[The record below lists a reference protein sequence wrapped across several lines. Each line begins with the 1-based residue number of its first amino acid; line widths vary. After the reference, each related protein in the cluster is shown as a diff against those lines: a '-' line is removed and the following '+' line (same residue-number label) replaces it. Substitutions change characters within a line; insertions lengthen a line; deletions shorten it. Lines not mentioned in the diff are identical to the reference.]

1 MSFRRCIY
9 FSFAMLTIA
18 LPIMTSG
25 SAEAGVLEKL
35 FAPKAKLWDYW
46 VRHDNDSDG
55 TIDHSAWASFLST
68 YVNRSPD
75 GINRVDYGDVTDAD
89 RDSLNAYIDSMQSL
103 TISGYSRPEQFA
115 YWVNLYNA
123 VTVDI
128 ILDHYPVNS
137 IRDIKLSKGL
147 LSKGPWSKKL
157 LDIEGKELSLND
169 IEHRIL
175 RPIWRDPR
183 IHYAVN
189 CASIGCPNLMAEP
202 YTAENT
208 ERLLDRGAEDYVN
221 HSRGVRID
229 NGRLDVSSIYAW
241 FESDFGGSDAGVID
255 HIKRY
260 AEPALAKSLHGI
272 NGISGDDYD
281 WSLNDVG
288 NL

>member
-1 MSFRRCIY
+1 MSFRRSFY
-9 FSFAMLTIA
+9 FLFAMLTIA
-18 LPIMTSG
+18 LPILTSG
-25 SAEAGVLEKL
+25 PAEAGVLEKL

-46 VRHDNDSDG
+46 ARHDNDSDG
-55 TIDHSAWASFLST
+55 TIDHSAWASFLSA
-68 YVNRSPD
+68 YVNRGPD
-75 GINRVDYGDVTDAD
+75 GINRVDYGEVTEAD

-103 TISGYSRPEQFA
+103 TISAYSRPEQFA

-128 ILDHYPVNS
+128 ILDHYPVKS

-147 LSKGPWSKKL
+147 LRKGPWSKKL
-157 LDIEGKELSLND
+157 LHVEGKELSLND

-175 RPIWRDPR
+175 RPVWQDPR

-189 CASIGCPNLMAEP
+189 CASIGCPNLMPEP

-208 ERLLDRGAEDYVN
+208 DRLLDLGAGDYVN
-221 HSRGVRID
+221 HSRGVRIE

-260 AEPALAKSLHGI
+260 AEPALAKSLRGI
-272 NGISGDDYD
+272 NG
-281 WSLNDVG
+281 LNCCTSFAMT
-288 NL
+288 